1 MKKPQRGTHTI
12 VSHLSHRLLQRWVP
26 KWHEA
31 FVDPYAGLFYERV
44 NRNFKP
50 VSTGFRR
57 LLTQTRLL
65 AVFSHALAQRPSL
78 TYSGVTR
85 ESLDESFAGLV
96 KYFHVPET
104 GGWIFSVDEDG
115 NPLDRSYDLYG
126 HAFAIF
132 ALSHYSRVSDN
143 PKAHTLAS
151 QALSFIDQHFRT
163 SGLKGFVEALDD
175 HLRPMP
181 GKIRRHE
188 SHMHLLEACLF
199 AADTWHDDPVFMRVA
214 DEIVDLFARGFYDA
228 EHQRLSEYFTDD
240 LTPLAQDGNIICEP
254 GHYYEWIWLLKK
266 HAARKGDG
274 KLYDPLCLKL
284 IEWANRYG
292 WDGAHGGIYDEL
304 DPEGNV
310 VTDTKRI
317 WPFTE
322 ALKANVLMLD
332 SVDDKIDLKENIAR
346 MVGVFNEQ
354 YMDERGFWTEWLTRD
369 LQPATDYMP
378 GTTPYHVYFGI
389 MESAAVLRARGPS
402 KSWFAWWQGAVY
414 IFARNLSALV
424 RAARYAIKARTQAPK
439 MPAKSAGHD

>member
-1 MKKPQRGTHTI
+1 MKQPRRGTHTV

-31 FVDPYAGLFYERV
+31 FFDPYAGLFYERV

-65 AVFSHALAQRPSL
+65 AVFSHALSLRPSL
-78 TYSGVTR
+78 AYSGVTP
-85 ESLDESFAGLV
+85 ESLDEAFAGLV
-96 KYFHVPET
+96 KHFHVADT
-104 GGWIFSVDEDG
+104 GGWIFSIDEDT
-115 NPLDRSYDLYG
+115 NPLDRTYDLYG
-126 HAFAIF
+126 HAFVIF
-132 ALSHYSRVSDN
+132 ALSHYDRMAGSASAR
-143 PKAHTLAS
+143 AMAS
-151 QALSFIDQHFRT
+151 QTLSFIDQHFRKA
-163 SGLKGFVEALDD
+163 GMKGFVEALDD
-175 HLRPMP
+175 TLRPVP
-181 GKIRRHE
+181 DKPRRHE

-199 AADTWHDDPVFMRVA
+199 AAQTWDDPAFMRVA
-214 DEIVDLFARGFYDA
+214 DEIVDLFARGFYDS

-240 LTPLAQDGNIICEP
+240 LTPLAQNGNIICEP

-266 HAARKGDG
+266 HAARRGDA
-274 KLYDPLCLKL
+274 KMYDPLCLQL
-284 IEWANRYG
+284 LDWANRHG
-292 WDGAHGGIYDEL
+292 WDDVHGGIYDEL
-304 DPEGNV
+304 DPAGAV
-310 VTDTKRI
+310 IADTKRI

-346 MVGVFNEQ
+346 MVAVFNEQ

-369 LQPATDYMP
+369 LQPATDTMP

-389 MESAAVLRARGPS
+389 MESAVVLRARGPS
-402 KSWFAWWQGAVY
+402 KSWFAWLQGTFY

-424 RAARYAIKARTQAPK
+424 RAARYAIKARTK
-439 MPAKSAGHD
+439 PADSKSVVSG